1 MKISCAYDIRP
12 RQATCG
18 TNFIQTAFGIGPETG
33 RNVIAADV
41 EIPFAPGQIVL
52 FQGVSGSGKSS
63 LLRAAGAQVDGAVAL
78 AERFDGQ
85 RALIDTLGDDPR
97 RAVQILSACGLA
109 EAFLMLRT
117 PEELSDGQRYRYALA
132 QCLAAGARTIIA
144 DEWCAKLDRT
154 TARVI
159 SRNMRKLADREGVG
173 LLAATTHEDLV
184 EELSPDTVVS
194 CQGGGRVEVRPW
206 GPFCRGESLL
216 AEFDVTGGALSDW
229 AYFAGWHY
237 RHGGLG
243 PVKWVYLLWH
253 GHRPAGICLVGP
265 SPLASGARSGRF
277 ALPRHRGLARAA
289 MVNANF
295 ASVTRLV
302 IAPEYRGAGLAW
314 RFLRRAAELTPR
326 PWIEL
331 VAEMA
336 ALVPFAEAAGFRR
349 IGQAAD
355 RSRQSHAALAA
366 RAASGRMGHCGGK
379 KRPETLLKYLRR
391 SRFSRP
397 VHYLFD
403 NRPASRLDR
412 PAGQP

>member
-1 MKISCAYDIRP
+1 MKISCVYEIRP
-12 RQATCG
+12 KRASCG
-18 TNFIQTAFGIGPETG
+18 THFVQTAFGIGPETG

-41 EIPFAPGQIVL
+41 EIPYEPGRIVL
-52 FQGVSGSGKSS
+52 FQGASGSGKSS
-63 LLRAAGAQVDGAVAL
+63 LLRAAAAQVAAATAL
-78 AERFDGQ
+78 AERFDAQ
-85 RALIDTLGDDPR
+85 AALIDSLGDDPR

-117 PEELSDGQRYRYALA
+117 SEELSDGQRYRYALA
-132 QCLAAGARTIIA
+132 RCLAAGARTIVA

-184 EELSPDTVVS
+184 AELAPDTVVS
-194 CQGGGRVEVRPW
+194 CRGQGVVEVRH
-206 GPFCRGESLL
+206 GRPFCRDESLL
-216 AEFDVTGGALSDW
+216 GEFDVTGGALSDW

-237 RHGGLG
+237 RKGGLG

-253 GHRPAGICLVGP
+253 GQRPAGICLVGP

-277 ALPRHRGLARAA
+277 ALPRRRGLARAA
-289 MVNANF
+289 LVNANF

-314 RFLRRAAELTPR
+314 RFLRLAAQRTPR

-336 ALVPFAEAAGFRR
+336 ALVPFARAAGFRR

-355 RSRQSHAALAA
+355 RSGQSLASLAA
-366 RAASGRMGHCGGK
+366 RAASGRLGHCGGR
-379 KRPETLLKYLRR
+379 KRPETLLNYFRR

-403 NRPASRLDR
+403 NRANAR
-412 PAGQP
+412 P

>member
-1 MKISCAYDIRP
+1 MKISCVYDIRP
-12 RQATCG
+12 KQATCG
-18 TNFIQTAFGIGPETG
+18 THFIQTAFGIGPETG

-41 EIPFAPGQIVL
+41 EIPYVPGQIVL
-52 FQGVSGSGKSS
+52 FQGASGSGKSS
-63 LLRAAGAQVDGAVAL
+63 LLRAASAQVDGAVTL
-78 AERFDGQ
+78 AERFDGGS
-85 RALIDTLGDDPR
+85 ALIDTLGDDPR
-97 RAVQILSACGLA
+97 RGVKILGACGLA

-117 PEELSDGQRYRYALA
+117 PAELSDGQRYRYALA
-132 QCLAAGARTIIA
+132 RCLAAGAGTIVA

-184 EELSPDTVVS
+184 EELAPDVVVS
-194 CQGGGRVEVRPW
+194 CQGNGQVEVRPRR
-206 GPFCRGESLL
+206 PFCRRESLL
-216 AEFDVTGGALSDW
+216 AEFDVTRGALSDW

-237 RHGGLG
+237 RQGGLG

-253 GHRPAGICLVGP
+253 GERAAGICLVGP
-265 SPLASGARSGRF
+265 GPLASGARSGRF
-277 ALPRHRGLARAA
+277 ALPRRRGLARAA
-289 MVNANF
+289 LVNANF

-336 ALVPFAEAAGFRR
+336 ALVPFAQAAGFRR

-355 RSRQSHAALAA
+355 RSGQSLADLAA
-366 RAASGRMGHCGGK
+366 RAASGRMGHCGGQ
-379 KRPETLLKYLRR
+379 KRPEALLNYLRR

-403 NRPASRLDR
+403 NRKKWRMLLDG
-412 PAGQP
+412 AG